1 MKFTA
6 DVPVDLYGVENTRLV
21 TRELVTLQVQVLGDN
36 LLQDFIVVDSIREEC
51 ILGLDAFYEHKF
63 IIDGS
68 ERRIYRVKQ
77 TLKQDSSP
85 TIVAREKITIKP
97 FSATVVESEGNGAK
111 LPPNLAFFFHRGPG
125 LNSGVRVDPFTNKSS
140 EETNFKIALVN
151 ETNKPISLPNYEIIG
166 TLGFCRIEKDNI
178 NSWKIT
184 ICIHYRRIRENG
196 AIFYKRYIPAYK
208 EIKEIKIIPQFVV
221 NMLPERRL

>member
-21 TRELVTLQVQVLGDN
+21 TRGLVTLQVQ
-36 LLQDFIVVDSIREEC
+36 DFFVIDSISEEC
-51 ILGLDAFYEHKF
+51 ILGLDALYEHKF

-77 TLKQDSSP
+77 TLKPDSSP

-97 FSATVVESEGNGAK
+97 FSATVVEPEGNGAK
-111 LPPNLAFFFHRGPG
+111 LPPNLAGPG
-125 LNSGVRVDPFTNKSS
+125 LNSGKRVDPFINKSS
-140 EETNFKIALVN
+140 EETLFTIALVN
-151 ETNKPISLPNYEIIG
+151 ETNKPISLPRYEIIG

-178 NSWKIT
+178 NSCDERELSSSAVDFANNLPPDMSEVDRTSIT
-184 ICIHYRRIRENG
+184 NFLID
-196 AIFYKRYIPAYK
+196 
-208 EIKEIKIIPQFVV
+208 
-221 NMLPERRL
+221 